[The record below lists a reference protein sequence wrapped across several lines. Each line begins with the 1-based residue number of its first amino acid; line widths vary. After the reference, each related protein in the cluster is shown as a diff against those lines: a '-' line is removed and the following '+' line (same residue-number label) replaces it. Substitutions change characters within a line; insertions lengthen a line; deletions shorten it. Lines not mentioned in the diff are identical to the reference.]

1 LTIKSTS
8 HTSQPADPPP
18 QLQIRTRRLHGRRY
32 FFALTKL
39 NLCFVC
45 PSIFNCQ
52 RSRLLLQQ
60 SVEPYEGSTNC

>member
-8 HTSQPADPPP
+8 HT
-18 QLQIRTRRLHGRRY
+18 TERY
-32 FFALTKL
+32 FLLFRFSYIR

-52 RSRLLLQQ
+52 RSRLR
-60 SVEPYEGSTNC
+60 PAFAGSAVSRQLPASRLKTDR